1 MKKMI
6 LGLCAL
12 VACFVFASCSNYADK
27 VKSLTEDLKSAEKA
41 EDFVKI
47 MKDAAQ
53 LNIDF
58 YKSEPTAE
66 EEKAFQEAGKEF
78 AEALTKI
85 DGDKA
90 KALAEAMKQ
99 LAEDEDFKKLNE
111 EANKAEKEW
120 KDKNKEDKKEG
131 ENEDKE

>member
-27 VKSLTEDLKSAEKA
+27 AKDLAGEFEKAEKA

-53 LNIDF
+53 LNLDF
-58 YKSEPTAE
+58 YKSNPTAE
-66 EEKAFQEAGKEF
+66 EVKAFEEAGKPI
-78 AEALTKI
+78 ADGIKNL
-85 DGDKA
+85 DGDKK
-90 KALAEAMKQ
+90 KAIEEAMKQ
-99 LAEDEDFKKLNE
+99 LAEDKDFKKLTE
-111 EANKAEKEW
+111 EADKAKKEW
-120 KDKNKEDKKEG
+120 QDKNKKEG
-131 ENEDKE
+131 EKEDKE

>member
-27 VKSLTEDLKSAEKA
+27 AKDLAGEFEKAEKA

-53 LNIDF
+53 LNLDF
-58 YKSEPTAE
+58 YKSNPSAE
-66 EEKAFQEAGKEF
+66 DVEAFEEAGK
-78 AEALTKI
+78 AIKEAANKL
-85 DGDKA
+85 DGDKK
-90 KALAEAMKQ
+90 KAY
-99 LAEDEDFKKLNE
+99 E
-111 EANKAEKEW
+111 EAQTQLLKDEEFVKITKDALEAEKEW
-120 KDKNKEDKKEG
+120 QDKNKKEG
-131 ENEDKE
+131 EKEDKE

>member
-12 VACFVFASCSNYADK
+12 FACFVFASCSNYADK
-27 VKSLTEDLKSAEKA
+27 AKDLAGEFEKAEKA

-58 YKSEPTAE
+58 YKSNPSAE
-66 EEKAFQEAGKEF
+66 DVEAFEEAGK
-78 AEALTKI
+78 AIGEAAKNL

-90 KALAEAMKQ
+90 KAFAEAMKQ
-99 LAEDEDFKKLNE
+99 LAEDKDFLKLKE
-111 EANKAEKEW
+111 EADKAEKEW
-120 KDKNKEDKKEG
+120 QDKNKKEG
-131 ENEDKE
+131 EKEDKE

>member
-12 VACFVFASCSNYADK
+12 FACFVFASCSNYADK
-27 VKSLTEDLKSAEKA
+27 AKDLAGEFEKAEKA

-66 EEKAFQEAGKEF
+66 EVEAFEEAGK
-78 AEALTKI
+78 AIDEAAKKL
-85 DGDKA
+85 DGDKK
-90 KALAEAMKQ
+90 KAY
-99 LAEDEDFKKLNE
+99 E
-111 EANKAEKEW
+111 EAQAQLLKDEEFVKIMKDALEAEKEW
-120 KDKNKEDKKEG
+120 QDKNKKEG
-131 ENEDKE
+131 EKEDKE